1 MIIIKLWE
9 WAIVINIVIFIGWLN
24 KCIGKIVFVFLV
36 IVGLS
41 CLRFKL
47 KVWGLILI
55 KIGVVFI
62 VLMILVVEKK
72 VKGVVII
79 LFLNLILR
87 VCKVRNRV
95 LVLEL

>member
-1 MIIIKLWE
+1 M
-9 WAIVINIVIFIGWLN
+9 
-24 KCIGKIVFVFLV
+24 FLV